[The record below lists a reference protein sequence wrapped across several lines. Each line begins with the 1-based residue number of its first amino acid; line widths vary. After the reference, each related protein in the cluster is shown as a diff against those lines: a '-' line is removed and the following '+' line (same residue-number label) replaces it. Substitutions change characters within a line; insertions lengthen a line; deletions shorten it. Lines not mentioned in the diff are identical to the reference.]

1 MEQMIYHCNAVT
13 RGAVRAHL
21 VGDLPFMSYQ
31 TSTADAVR
39 NAGRLVSE
47 GGVAAVKLEGG
58 AEFAETIA
66 QITRASIP
74 VMGHLGL
81 TPQSVHRMGGFVVQ
95 GRDEQTA
102 RRILHDAIALEQA
115 GCYALVLEG
124 IPLELARMITEK
136 LSIPTIGIGAGLHCD
151 GQVLVCYDL
160 LGMNPD
166 FRPKFVKQYANL
178 YQGIHEAAQS
188 FFAEVRNEVFP
199 AEEHSFKSKTIR
211 LVASNPERKPAAEPD
226 ERTGPVYGV
235 PV

>member
-1 MEQMIYHCNAVT
+1 MVIKGRDSTLSDTREQMIYYCNAVT

-115 GCYALVLEG
+115 GLYALGLEG
-124 IPLELARMITEK
+124 IPLELARLNTEK
-136 LSIPTIGIGAGLHCD
+136 RSIPTIRIG
-151 GQVLVCYDL
+151 
-160 LGMNPD
+160 
-166 FRPKFVKQYANL
+166 
-178 YQGIHEAAQS
+178 
-188 FFAEVRNEVFP
+188 
-199 AEEHSFKSKTIR
+199 
-211 LVASNPERKPAAEPD
+211 
-226 ERTGPVYGV
+226 
-235 PV
+235 